1 MARLSSAQM
10 NTPRFFCPSP
20 LPQAGEIVLPDEV
33 NHHIRV
39 RRLKAGDSLILFD
52 GSGAQWQATLAFGV
66 GGRARA
72 QVTHQ
77 CSVDR
82 ELKGRIS
89 LIQGIA
95 SQDRMDWVVEKA
107 VELGVVRLIPVA
119 SARSVVKLSQER
131 AAKRTAHWQR
141 LACSAAEQCGRNRL
155 MTVQAPTDLNQAI
168 DMCSAEPMLLCHL
181 SEPIHALDTP
191 ELLEQL
197 AHAGAVTVIVGPE
210 GGWSPDEAAKWLG
223 AGARPISL
231 GARTLRTETA
241 GLVAIAQLSA
251 LLRW

>member
-10 NTPRFFCPSP
+10 NTPRFFCPPP
-20 LPQAGEIVLPDEV
+20 LPKTGEIALPDEV

-39 RRLKAGDSLILFD
+39 RRLRAGDTVTLFD
-52 GSGAQWQATLAFGV
+52 GSGGQWQATLAFDV
-66 GGRARA
+66 SGRARA
-72 QVTHQ
+72 HVTHH
-77 CSVDR
+77 CLVDR
-82 ELKGRIS
+82 ELKGQVH

-107 VELGVVRLIPVA
+107 VELGVTRLIPVA

-141 LACSAAEQCGRNRL
+141 LAYSAAEQCGRNRL
-155 MTVQAPTDLNQAI
+155 MTVAAPTDLNQAV
-168 DMCSAEPMLLCHL
+168 DMCGSEPMLLCHL

-191 ELLEQL
+191 EQLEQI

-210 GGWSPDEAAKWLG
+210 GGWSPEEASQWLR
-223 AGARPISL
+223 AGAQPVSL

-241 GLVAIAQLSA
+241 GLVAIAQLTA